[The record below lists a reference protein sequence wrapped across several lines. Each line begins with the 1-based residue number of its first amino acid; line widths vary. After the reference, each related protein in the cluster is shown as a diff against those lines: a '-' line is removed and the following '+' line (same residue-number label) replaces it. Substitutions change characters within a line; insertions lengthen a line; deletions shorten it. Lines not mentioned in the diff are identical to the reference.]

1 MLAQSPDLDAPVSAP
16 PALATH
22 LVPPQRGATP
32 RPGPL
37 LVDREA
43 ETTRLRACL
52 RSALDGVAGLAVI
65 EGPAGIGKTTLLDLV
80 RGEARTAGATVLSGR
95 GSQLEREFG
104 FGVVRQL
111 FDPVL
116 AAPEARTDLLTGA
129 ALGANRV
136 FDATALVG
144 AESDTVFATLH
155 GLYWLTSNLAGRAP
169 VVITIDDV
177 QWCDAGSLRFLGYL
191 ARRLEGLPLLV
202 VTTWRTGERY
212 ADEELVQEIAGHPDA
227 VNVRPGPLSSDG
239 TASVVRDRLEK
250 ADDAFVGACFR
261 TTSGNP
267 LLLRQLLRALEAEGI
282 RPDASHA
289 DTVRAIGSRAVSS
302 MVQMRLRRMPDA
314 SRDVARAVAV
324 LGGGAT
330 LPIVAAMT
338 GHDDDVTAKAVAA
351 LARAEVLRPDLPLGF
366 VHPLVEAAV
375 YDDLPL
381 GEREMQHAR
390 AAEVLREHGG
400 STEQVAAQ
408 LLQVPP
414 RGDQSVVDVLRAAA
428 DRDVDRGSTESATA
442 YLKRALSEPPP
453 SEDLPRLLMQLGR
466 LEAMTDG
473 MAALEHLGEAY
484 RLLDDPVE
492 RAETAIMLGRTA
504 VFAGPRGDATRIA
517 WAAADEVP
525 AELSDHR
532 QALVALARVSGF
544 MHGLPVEDY
553 LTDPLPP
560 IEGNGPGARGLA
572 ALEAWELLCQ
582 GIDRERA
589 IELAWFAVQGRVL
602 QEHDPGLLW
611 VVAAN
616 VLFHAGEDTTGFWEA
631 ELDEAHRTGSMF
643 GALSAHLWHG
653 YVMWQRGDLRAGLQ
667 SIQHGT
673 DQNLAWSLRGIG
685 QMYSEPFTI
694 LIALD
699 QGDLATARKWLDAA
713 RETVR
718 IGDSVR
724 LFLGAEA
731 RVLQAEGRAEEAL
744 AVLDEAEPQM
754 LVVRNPAWRPWR
766 SQRASVLH
774 DLGRTDEALALIEE
788 ELALAEE
795 WGVPGLVGR
804 TWRIRGEIEGEAG
817 EQSLRMA
824 VEHLTRSPMRLD
836 LARARA
842 ALGGLL
848 ATRVSWAAEARDLL
862 SSALSLADDCDAE
875 GLWSEVA
882 GQLRALGVDVPAQR
896 EKGPRLTRD
905 EQRIAELT
913 AEGRGQQEIAQALF
927 ITTNTVT
934 ATLDSVMQRL
944 GVDSVDDLRQA
955 LTHA

>member
-1 MLAQSPDLDAPVSAP
+1 M
-16 PALATH
+16 
-22 LVPPQRGATP
+22 
-32 RPGPL
+32 
-37 LVDREA
+37 
-43 ETTRLRACL
+43 
-52 RSALDGVAGLAVI
+52 
-65 EGPAGIGKTTLLDLV
+65 
-80 RGEARTAGATVLSGR
+80 
-95 GSQLEREFG
+95 
-104 FGVVRQL
+104 
-111 FDPVL
+111 
-116 AAPEARTDLLTGA
+116 
-129 ALGANRV
+129 
-136 FDATALVG
+136 
-144 AESDTVFATLH
+144 
-155 GLYWLTSNLAGRAP
+155 
-169 VVITIDDV
+169 
-177 QWCDAGSLRFLGYL
+177 
-191 ARRLEGLPLLV
+191 
-202 VTTWRTGERY
+202 
-212 ADEELVQEIAGHPDA
+212 
-227 VNVRPGPLSSDG
+227 
-239 TASVVRDRLEK
+239 
-250 ADDAFVGACFR
+250 
-261 TTSGNP
+261 
-267 LLLRQLLRALEAEGI
+267 
-282 RPDASHA
+282 
-289 DTVRAIGSRAVSS
+289 
-302 MVQMRLRRMPDA
+302 
-314 SRDVARAVAV
+314 
-324 LGGGAT
+324 
-330 LPIVAAMT
+330 
-338 GHDDDVTAKAVAA
+338 
-351 LARAEVLRPDLPLGF
+351 
-366 VHPLVEAAV
+366 
-375 YDDLPL
+375 
-381 GEREMQHAR
+381 
-390 AAEVLREHGG
+390 
-400 STEQVAAQ
+400 
-408 LLQVPP
+408 QVPP

-442 YLKRALSEPPP
+442 YLRRALSEPPP
-453 SEDLPRLLMQLGR
+453 SDDVPRLLMHLGR

-484 RLLDDPVE
+484 RLLDDPTE

-504 VFAGPRGDATRIA
+504 VFAGPRGDATRTA

-544 MHGLPVEDY
+544 MHGLPVEEY
-553 LTDPLPP
+553 LNDPLPP
-560 IEGNGPGARGLA
+560 IEGDGPGARALA

-582 GIDRERA
+582 GIQRERA
-589 IELAWFAVQGRVL
+589 VELAWFAVQGRVL
-602 QEHDPGLLW
+602 QQHDPGLLW

-616 VLFHAGEDTTGFWEA
+616 VLFHAGEDTTAFWEA

-667 SIQHGT
+667 SIQHGS

-685 QMYSEPFTI
+685 QMYSEPFAV

-699 QGDLATARKWLDAA
+699 QGDLETARRWLDAA
-713 RETVR
+713 RETFR

-795 WGVPGLVGR
+795 WGTPGLVGR
-804 TWRIRGEIEGEAG
+804 TWRVRGEIEGAAG

-824 VEHLTRSPMRLD
+824 VEHLARSPLRLD

-842 ALGGLL
+842 ALGELL
-848 ATRVSWAAEARDLL
+848 ATRVSWVAEARDLL
-862 SSALSLADDCDAE
+862 TSALSLADDCDAE
-875 GLWSEVA
+875 DLWRDVA
-882 GQLRALGVDVPAQR
+882 GQLRALGVDVPQR
-896 EKGPRLTRD
+896 RQKGPRLTRD

-913 AEGRGQQEIAQALF
+913 VEGRGQQEIAQALF

-944 GVDSVDDLRQA
+944 GVDSVDGLRQA